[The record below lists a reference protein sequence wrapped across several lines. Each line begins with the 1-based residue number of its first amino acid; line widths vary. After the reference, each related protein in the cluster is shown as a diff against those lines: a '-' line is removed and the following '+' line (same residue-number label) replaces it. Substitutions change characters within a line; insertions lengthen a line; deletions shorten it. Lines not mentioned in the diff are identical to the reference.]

1 MFADYKSRH
10 FTKVVNGEINHWLDF
25 EMVGNDEGFLKR
37 CLKCFEQSGRWAEK
51 NCGIFGEGC
60 PLNVVVDQN

>member
-25 EMVGNDEGFLKR
+25 EIVQWVILTDYRRLIRDFFSKI
-37 CLKCFEQSGRWAEK
+37 S
-51 NCGIFGEGC
+51 
-60 PLNVVVDQN
+60 